1 MRWLARLFR
10 PWHEGSLGLTFT
22 TGRKAETFR
31 TMTPSQGRERGEMKH
46 LNDQELMR
54 IVQSGDYSPASEIYD
69 RYSGR
74 IYNFAFRFLKNSE
87 AAEDATQEVFVKM
100 LKHAN
105 QFHGDAKLSTWL
117 FSITANWCR
126 DYLRKADNKS
136 KESEDVLISLPAPSE
151 LAPDRNLERRESER
165 RVQRA
170 LQSLTAE
177 QREAILLSRY
187 QGLSYAEIAQ
197 IAGCSEGAVKT
208 RVFRAMET
216 LKKILTGD
224 ASGGDRWLNV
234 VQ

>member
-1 MRWLARLFR
+1 
-10 PWHEGSLGLTFT
+10 
-22 TGRKAETFR
+22 
-31 TMTPSQGRERGEMKH
+31 MKH

-136 KESEDVLISLPAPSE
+136 KESDDVLLTLPTPSE
-151 LAPDRNLERRESER
+151 LAPDRNLERRQTEQ
-165 RVQRA
+165 RVRRA
-170 LQSLTAE
+170 LESLTAE

-197 IAGCSEGAVKT
+197 IAGCSEGAVQT

-216 LKKILTGD
+216 LKKTLLGE
-224 ASGGDRWLNV
+224 ARGGDRCLNV

>member
-1 MRWLARLFR
+1 
-10 PWHEGSLGLTFT
+10 
-22 TGRKAETFR
+22 
-31 TMTPSQGRERGEMKH
+31 MKH
-46 LNDQELMR
+46 LSDQELMR
-54 IVQSGDYSPASEIYD
+54 IVQGGDLSPASEIYD

-74 IYNFAFRFLKNSE
+74 IYNFALRFLKNAE

-100 LKHAN
+100 IRHAN
-105 QFHGDAKLSTWL
+105 QFQGDAKLSTWL

-136 KESEDVLISLPAPSE
+136 KESDDVLVTLPAPADQSPE
-151 LAPDRNLERRESER
+151 RTLEQREDEQ

-170 LQSLTAE
+170 LLALTPE

-197 IAGCSEGAVKT
+197 ISGCSEGAVKT

-216 LKKILTGD
+216 LKKALTNETRRGE
-224 ASGGDRWLNV
+224 RWLNAAR
-234 VQ
+234 

>member
-1 MRWLARLFR
+1 
-10 PWHEGSLGLTFT
+10 
-22 TGRKAETFR
+22 
-31 TMTPSQGRERGEMKH
+31 MKH
-46 LNDQELMR
+46 LSDQDLMR
-54 IVQSGDYSPASEIYD
+54 IVQAGDYSPASEIYD

-74 IYNFAFRFLKNSE
+74 IYNFAFRFLKNAE

-100 LKHAN
+100 LRHAN

-136 KESEDVLISLPAPSE
+136 KESEDVLVTLPASAE
-151 LAPDRNLERRESER
+151 YSPDRTLEQRENEQ
-165 RVQRA
+165 RVRRA
-170 LQSLTAE
+170 LATLTPE

-197 IAGCSEGAVKT
+197 VAGCSEGAVKT

-216 LKKILTGD
+216 LKKVLTGFGGNED
-224 ASGGDRWLNV
+224 ARRVAPLEAANRGAS
-234 VQ
+234 

>member
-1 MRWLARLFR
+1 MNGPSPLLRGVRQPLR
-10 PWHEGSLGLTFT
+10 PRRNLSNM
-22 TGRKAETFR
+22 AA
-31 TMTPSQGRERGEMKH
+31 SQGTEAGEMKH
-46 LNDQELMR
+46 LSDQELMR
-54 IVQSGDYSPASEIYD
+54 IVQAGDYSPASEIYD
-69 RYSGR
+69 RYSAR

-100 LKHAN
+100 MKHAK
-105 QFHGDAKLSTWL
+105 QFQGDAKLSTWL

-126 DYLRKADNKS
+126 DYLRKADNKA
-136 KESEDVLISLPAPSE
+136 KEAEDVLVTLASPNE
-151 LAPDRNLERRESER
+151 LGPERNLEVKEDER

-170 LQSLTAE
+170 LNALTPE

-216 LKKILTGD
+216 LKKALTAE
-224 ASGGDRWLNV
+224 ASGGNQWSTVMR
-234 VQ
+234 

>member
-1 MRWLARLFR
+1 MA
-10 PWHEGSLGLTFT
+10 
-22 TGRKAETFR
+22 
-31 TMTPSQGRERGEMKH
+31 PSKGREQGEMKH
-46 LNDQELMR
+46 LSDQELMA
-54 IVQSGDYSPASEIYD
+54 IVQGGDYSPASEIYD

-74 IYNFAFRFLKNSE
+74 IYNFAFRFLKNAE

-100 LKHAN
+100 MRHAN

-126 DYLRKADNKS
+126 DYLRKADNKA
-136 KESEDVLISLPAPSE
+136 KENEDVLVTLPSPME
-151 LAPDRNLERRESER
+151 LGPDRTLEQRETEQ

-170 LQSLTAE
+170 LQLLTPE

-197 IAGCSEGAVKT
+197 VAGCSEGAVKT

-216 LKKILTGD
+216 LKKALAGE
-224 ASGGDRWLNV
+224 ASGGDRCLNV
-234 VQ
+234 AR

>member
-1 MRWLARLFR
+1 
-10 PWHEGSLGLTFT
+10 
-22 TGRKAETFR
+22 
-31 TMTPSQGRERGEMKH
+31 MKH
-46 LNDQELMR
+46 LSDQELMKL
-54 IVQSGDYSPASEIYD
+54 VQAGDFSPASEIFD

-74 IYNFAFRFLKNSE
+74 IYNFALRFLKNSE

-126 DYLRKADNKS
+126 DHLRKADNKS
-136 KESEDVLISLPAPSE
+136 KESDDVLVTLPSPLE
-151 LAPDRNLERRESER
+151 LGPERLLETRQNEQ

-170 LQSLTAE
+170 LEALTPE

-208 RVFRAMET
+208 RVFRTMET
-216 LKKILTGD
+216 LKRVLTGET
-224 ASGGDRWLNV
+224 ASGGDQCLTAL
-234 VQ
+234 

>member
-1 MRWLARLFR
+1 
-10 PWHEGSLGLTFT
+10 
-22 TGRKAETFR
+22 
-31 TMTPSQGRERGEMKH
+31 MTASKGRESGEMKH

-136 KESEDVLISLPAPSE
+136 KESDDVLISLPAPSE

-216 LKKILTGD
+216 LKRTLIGEEDESEGD
-224 ASGGDRWLNV
+224 PCLNAV
-234 VQ
+234 P

>member
-1 MRWLARLFR
+1 
-10 PWHEGSLGLTFT
+10 
-22 TGRKAETFR
+22 
-31 TMTPSQGRERGEMKH
+31 MTASNGRENGEMKH

-54 IVQSGDYSPASEIYD
+54 IVQSGDFSPASEIYD

-87 AAEDATQEVFVKM
+87 AAEDATQEVFLKM
-100 LKHAN
+100 LKHAS
-105 QFHGDAKLSTWL
+105 QFNGEARLSTWL

-136 KESEDVLISLPAPSE
+136 KESDDVLVTLPAPAEQS
-151 LAPDRNLERRESER
+151 PDRNLEQREDAA
-165 RVQRA
+165 RVRKA
-170 LQSLTAE
+170 LEALTAE

-216 LKKILTGD
+216 LKKTLMGD
-224 ASGGDRWLNV
+224 ARGGDQCLNV
-234 VQ
+234 AQ

>member
-1 MRWLARLFR
+1 M
-10 PWHEGSLGLTFT
+10 H
-22 TGRKAETFR
+22 
-31 TMTPSQGRERGEMKH
+31 PSKRRERGEMRH

-54 IVQSGDYSPASEIYD
+54 IVQAGDYSPASEIYD

-136 KESEDVLISLPAPSE
+136 KESDDVLVTLPAPSE
-151 LAPDRNLERRESER
+151 LAPDRNLERRESEQ
-165 RVQRA
+165 RVRRA
-170 LQSLTAE
+170 LEALTAE

-216 LKKILTGD
+216 LKKTLMGE
-224 ASGGDRWLNV
+224 ASGGDRCLNV

>member
-1 MRWLARLFR
+1 MSA
-10 PWHEGSLGLTFT
+10 S
-22 TGRKAETFR
+22 K
-31 TMTPSQGRERGEMKH
+31 GRETGEMRH
-46 LNDQELMR
+46 LSDQELMR

-105 QFHGDAKLSTWL
+105 QFQGDAKLSTWL

-126 DYLRKADNKS
+126 DHLRKADNKA
-136 KESEDVLISLPAPSE
+136 KETDDVLVQLPAPSE
-151 LAPDRNLERRESER
+151 HAPDRNLERRENEQ
-165 RVQRA
+165 RVRRA
-170 LQSLTAE
+170 LEALTPE

-216 LKKILTGD
+216 LKKALT
-224 ASGGDRWLNV
+224 AEERGGDRCLNAI
-234 VQ
+234 

>member
-1 MRWLARLFR
+1 M
-10 PWHEGSLGLTFT
+10 G
-22 TGRKAETFR
+22 
-31 TMTPSQGRERGEMKH
+31 PSKSREIGEMKH
-46 LNDQELMR
+46 LSDQELMR
-54 IVQSGDYSPASEIYD
+54 IVQGGDYSPASEIYD

-74 IYNFAFRFLKNSE
+74 IYNFAFRFLKNAE

-100 LKHAN
+100 LRYAN

-126 DYLRKADNKS
+126 DYLRKADNRN
-136 KESEDVLISLPAPSE
+136 KESEEVLISLPAPSE
-151 LAPDRNLERRESER
+151 HAPDRNLEQRENEQ
-165 RVQRA
+165 RVRRA
-170 LQSLTAE
+170 LEALTPE

-216 LKKILTGD
+216 LKRTLTAE
-224 ASGGDRWLNV
+224 ASGGDRCLNV
-234 VQ
+234 VP

>member
-1 MRWLARLFR
+1 MR
-10 PWHEGSLGLTFT
+10 
-22 TGRKAETFR
+22 
-31 TMTPSQGRERGEMKH
+31 H

-136 KESEDVLISLPAPSE
+136 KESDDVLVALPAPSE
-151 LAPDRNLERRESER
+151 LAPDRNLERRESEQ
-165 RVQRA
+165 RVRRA
-170 LQSLTAE
+170 LETLTAE

-216 LKKILTGD
+216 LKKTLMGE
-224 ASGGDRWLNV
+224 ASGGDRCLNV

>member
-1 MRWLARLFR
+1 M
-10 PWHEGSLGLTFT
+10 P
-22 TGRKAETFR
+22 
-31 TMTPSQGRERGEMKH
+31 PSYQRANGEMKH

-54 IVQSGDYSPASEIYD
+54 IVQGGDYSPAAEIYD

-74 IYNFAFRFLKNSE
+74 IYNFAFRFLRNAE

-126 DYLRKADNKS
+126 DYLRKADNKA
-136 KESEDVLISLPAPSE
+136 KESDDVLVTLPSSDQGP
-151 LAPDRNLERRESER
+151 ERGLQ
-165 RVQRA
+165 QRQNEQLVRKA
-170 LQSLTAE
+170 LQALTPE

-216 LKKILTGD
+216 LKKALAGE
-224 ASGGDRWLNV
+224 AGGGDRWANAV
-234 VQ
+234 R

>member
-1 MRWLARLFR
+1 
-10 PWHEGSLGLTFT
+10 
-22 TGRKAETFR
+22 
-31 TMTPSQGRERGEMKH
+31 MKH
-46 LNDQELMR
+46 LSDQELMG
-54 IVQSGDYSPASEIYD
+54 IVQAGDFSPASEIYD
-69 RYSGR
+69 RYASR
-74 IYNFAFRFLKNSE
+74 IYNFAYRFLKNSE

-136 KESEDVLISLPAPSE
+136 KETEDVLVTLPAPAE
-151 LAPDRNLERRESER
+151 LSPERNLQRRENERRI
-165 RVQRA
+165 QKA
-170 LQSLTAE
+170 LSALTPE

-197 IAGCSEGAVKT
+197 ISGCSEGAVKT

-216 LKKILTGD
+216 LKKALTCEG
-224 ASGGDRWLNV
+224 SGGERCLNV
-234 VQ
+234 IS

>member
-1 MRWLARLFR
+1 
-10 PWHEGSLGLTFT
+10 
-22 TGRKAETFR
+22 
-31 TMTPSQGRERGEMKH
+31 MKH

-54 IVQSGDYSPASEIYD
+54 IVQAGDHSPASEIYD

-74 IYNFAFRFLKNSE
+74 IYNFAFRFLKNAE

-100 LKHAN
+100 LRHAN

-126 DYLRKADNKS
+126 DYLRKADNRN
-136 KESEDVLISLPAPSE
+136 KESDDVLVTLPAPSE
-151 LAPDRNLERRESER
+151 LSPDRTLEQRENEQ
-165 RVQRA
+165 RVRRA
-170 LQSLTAE
+170 LATLTAE

-216 LKKILTGD
+216 LKKTLAGFGYENPRRV
-224 ASGGDRWLNV
+224 APLEAGNRGQS
-234 VQ
+234 

>member
-1 MRWLARLFR
+1 M
-10 PWHEGSLGLTFT
+10 LTS
-22 TGRKAETFR
+22 K
-31 TMTPSQGRERGEMKH
+31 GRESGEMKH

-54 IVQSGDYSPASEIYD
+54 IVQSGDFSPASEIYD

-126 DYLRKADNKS
+126 DFLRKADNKS

-165 RVQRA
+165 LVQRA

-224 ASGGDRWLNV
+224 ASGGDRCLNV